1 MTRRTV
7 FTLSALLALAVVLAC
22 AHQPDLSL
30 FTSRAKVPGFFGGLW
45 HGLVAPIALV
55 AGIFSDVRVYNFPN
69 TGGWYDFGFLLG
81 ISVWGGGGG
90 AAARR

>member
-1 MTRRTV
+1 MTRQSGLSLAAV
-7 FTLSALLALAVVLAC
+7 LAAATLLAC
-22 AHQPDLSL
+22 AHQPDLRL
-30 FTSRAKVPGFFGGLW
+30 FTARADVPAFFGGIW

-55 AGIFSDVRVYNFPN
+55 AGIFSDVRVYAFPN
-69 TGGWYDFGFLLG
+69 SGGWYDFGFLLG

>member
-1 MTRRTV
+1 MTRRNAT
-7 FTLSALLALAVVLAC
+7 LLALASLAALLAC
-22 AHQPDLSL
+22 AHQPDIRL
-30 FTSRAKVPGFFGGLW
+30 FTAHADVPGFWKGIW

-55 AGIFSDVRVYNFPN
+55 AGIFSDVRVYAFPN
-69 TGGWYDFGFLLG
+69 TGGWYDLGFLLG

>member
-1 MTRRTV
+1 MTRRHALV
-7 FTLSALLALAVVLAC
+7 LLATVAAATVLAC
-22 AHQPDLSL
+22 AHQPDLRL
-30 FTSRAKVPGFFGGLW
+30 YTTHADVPGFFSGIW

-69 TGGWYDFGFLLG
+69 SGGWYDFGFLLG